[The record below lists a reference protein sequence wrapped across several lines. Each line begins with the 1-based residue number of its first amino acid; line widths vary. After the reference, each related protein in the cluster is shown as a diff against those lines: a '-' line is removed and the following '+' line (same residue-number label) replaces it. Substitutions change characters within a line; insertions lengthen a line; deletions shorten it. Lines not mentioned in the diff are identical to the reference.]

1 MSSEIIKTYENDGF
15 TIIWKPKK
23 CMHSA
28 VCVKMLPNVYH
39 PKDKPWIT
47 MENATTA
54 ELKKQINACPSGALS
69 YEGQEQDSVDMI
81 NASLM
86 ENGPLLVDGKINLKN
101 TKGETTTL
109 SGTNAFCRCGASS
122 NKPFCDGSHAK
133 VNFKD
138 D

>member
-23 CMHSA
+23 CMHFA

-54 ELKKQINACPSGALS
+54 ELKTQINACPSGALS

>member
-1 MSSEIIKTYENDGF
+1 MSSEIIKTYENDSF

-54 ELKKQINACPSGALS
+54 ELKTQINACPSGALS

>member
-69 YEGQEQDSVDMI
+69 YEGKEQDSVDMI

-86 ENGPLLVDGKINLKN
+86 ANGPLLVDGKINLKN

>member
-54 ELKKQINACPSGALS
+54 ELKTQINACPSGALS

>member
-1 MSSEIIKTYENDGF
+1 
-15 TIIWKPKK
+15 
-23 CMHSA
+23 
-28 VCVKMLPNVYH
+28 MLPNVYH

-54 ELKKQINACPSGALS
+54 ELKTQINACPSGALS

>member
-1 MSSEIIKTYENDGF
+1 MSSEIIKTYENDSF
-15 TIIWKPKK
+15 TIFWKPKK

-54 ELKKQINACPSGALS
+54 ELKTQINACPSGALS

-86 ENGPLLVDGKINLKN
+86 ENSPLLVDGKINLKN
-101 TKGETTTL
+101 TKWRDDNTFRNQCVL
-109 SGTNAFCRCGASS
+109 PLWSL
-122 NKPFCDGSHAK
+122 
-133 VNFKD
+133 FK
-138 D
+138 

>member
-28 VCVKMLPNVYH
+28 VYVKMLPNVYH

-54 ELKKQINACPSGALS
+54 ELKTQINACPSGALS

>member
-54 ELKKQINACPSGALS
+54 ELKTQINACPSGALS
-69 YEGQEQDSVDMI
+69 YEGQEQDSVDMF

>member
-47 MENATTA
+47 IENATTA
-54 ELKKQINACPSGALS
+54 ELKTQINACPSGALS

-86 ENGPLLVDGKINLKN
+86 ENDPLLVDGKINLKN

-109 SGTNAFCRCGASS
+109 SGTNAFYRCGASS